1 MSGLR
6 LCTKTVSKP
15 YYIEELNI
23 NLYSVEEMAYYLYNN
38 VYLVNREFFDERL
51 TEYIR
56 EEYNMP
62 ELAEQIEKGLKFGD
76 TYAELVMMVVK
87 ASGYYDKDEI
97 DELQYILEKIGNKS
111 VDERMILR
119 AELLMKKGKYS
130 KAHDILKKIMKK
142 NSRRVNTELMPGVW
156 ESLGMICVRR
166 FDYNSAAE
174 CFEKS
179 IEFDMKEDV
188 AEKLV
193 MTYILSDRMDDAAK
207 TAQKAGISDENFERI
222 RIRIKECREEI
233 KSDEEYRKLS
243 DTVKY
248 NGSTNIEEFYAGFK
262 GVINTWKQEYREEMA

>member
-38 VYLVNREFFDERL
+38 VYLVNREFFDDRL

-56 EEYNMP
+56 DEYNMP
-62 ELAEQIEKGLKFGD
+62 ELAEQIEKGIKFGD

-97 DELQYILEKIGNKS
+97 DELQYVLEKIGNKS

-119 AELLMKKGKYS
+119 AGLLMKKGKYS
-130 KAHDILKKIMKK
+130 KAYDILKKIMKK
-142 NSRRVNTELMPGVW
+142 NSRRVNTELMSGVW

-166 FDYNSAAE
+166 FEYNSASE
-174 CFEKS
+174 CFENS
-179 IEFDMKEDV
+179 IELDMREDV
-188 AEKLV
+188 AEKLI
-193 MTYILSDRMDDAAK
+193 MTYILSDR
-207 TAQKAGISDENFERI
+207 
-222 RIRIKECREEI
+222 
-233 KSDEEYRKLS
+233 KS
-243 DTVKY
+243 V
-248 NGSTNIEEFYAGFK
+248 
-262 GVINTWKQEYREEMA
+262 V

>member
-248 NGSTNIEEFYAGFK
+248 NGSTNIEEFYAGVN